1 MERPVSEGEQE
12 AGSAPAP
19 AVPAQPPRPLAAPVA
34 PADVLCGTP
43 SSATAGDPSQFS
55 EASRALADRQLV
67 DVLAADDFSG
77 SRYHRFQEEL
87 ARYST
92 SILQKWMS
100 SGRIFNL
107 ISDLGFPI
115 HPTEA
120 EREEMRQDPDVREG
134 LANITIA
141 VALVRFRER
150 ALVGREWRPDGG
162 ASLTTYFMSFCLSA
176 FPNEFRRYRAQRKKW
191 FADKQGAA
199 VTIQEADHTSD
210 PATLVSSRVD
220 ALNHLRSLDPR
231 TQKVVAL
238 TVDGF
243 SQKEIADLTDEP
255 STRAVE
261 GVMYRYRTRHK
272 NFMQGGDHD
281 E

>member
-1 MERPVSEGEQE
+1 
-12 AGSAPAP
+12 
-19 AVPAQPPRPLAAPVA
+19 
-34 PADVLCGTP
+34 VLCGTP